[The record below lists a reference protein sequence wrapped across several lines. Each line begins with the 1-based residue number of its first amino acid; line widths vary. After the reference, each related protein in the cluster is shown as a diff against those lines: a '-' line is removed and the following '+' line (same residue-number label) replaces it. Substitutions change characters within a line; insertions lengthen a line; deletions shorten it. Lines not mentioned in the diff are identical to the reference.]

1 MSDASIPEDDMTTDG
16 VDIPA
21 PDNTEARCQAVEAT
35 SRRSHA
41 SHG

>member
-1 MSDASIPEDDMTTDG
+1 MSDSSVPEDDTVTDD

-21 PDNTEARCQAVEAT
+21 PDNTEARCQVVEAT